1 MPMNEQALS
10 DSACIT
16 LSSRSYAL
24 RLLQLVFP
32 AVLLSDVC
40 LPVWQALLAVPGVG
54 ALLDAL
60 GAYSGRHVARLD
72 RLRRSTFLL
81 DYTLAAM
88 RVLAPGGEGLEEGS
102 GLGLD
107 DPAGFALG
115 AAAADN
121 GGPGMDADPV
131 GGNGSAGALEGLER
145 GLQGAS
151 SGSGDERDGGGAGT
165 AAAADLPGSGGAGRG
180 SKRKQRAGGVPAS
193 EALANGHGAQETEHK
208 ETTRKKRK
216 KNWGSGGGV
225 SAVGQT
231 PNTAERDQAQVTVE
245 LPARREQEG
254 AVPLQQPAGPRQ
266 GASKARRKELRRVSA
281 HANGAP
287 AKIAQAGAE
296 AADLSRVLEQ
306 GTVQPGKGK
315 GKGVA
320 MAAKRRTK
328 SLLGKRQAVQGM

>member
-1 MPMNEQALS
+1 M
-10 DSACIT
+10 
-16 LSSRSYAL
+16 
-24 RLLQLVFP
+24 
-32 AVLLSDVC
+32 
-40 LPVWQALLAVPGVG
+40 PGVG
-54 ALLDAL
+54 SLLDAL
-60 GAYSGRHVARLD
+60 GAYSGRHAARLD

-107 DPAGFALG
+107 DAAGFALG

-151 SGSGDERDGGGAGT
+151 SGSGDDRDGGAAS
-165 AAAADLPGSGGAGRG
+165 AAAAVDLPGSVGAGRG
-180 SKRKQRAGGVPAS
+180 SKRKERAGGVPMS
-193 EALANGHGAQETEHK
+193 EALANGHGAQETGHS
-208 ETTRKKRK
+208 ETVKKRRQK
-216 KNWGSGGGV
+216 KRDGGRGV
-225 SAVGQT
+225 GAVEQT
-231 PNTAERDQAQVTVE
+231 PNAAERNQAQVTVE
-245 LPARREQEG
+245 LSSRREQEG
-254 AVPLQQPAGPRQ
+254 AVPLQQPAEPRQ
-266 GASKARRKELRRVSA
+266 GASKARRKELRRMSA

-287 AKIAQAGAE
+287 AKIAQAGTE

-306 GTVQPGKGK
+306 VTVQPGKGR

-320 MAAKRRTK
+320 MVAKRRTK
-328 SLLGKRQAVQGM
+328 SLLGKRQVVQGM